1 MLEAKDFLAGLPT
14 RLNKILDAI
23 ANREIEVNVK
33 AVDANLMIEGLQKI
47 ANRITSGVILAALI
61 VGASLLMRIET
72 SFVLFGYPGLA
83 IICFLAA
90 VAGGV
95 YLLVNIFIQ
104 DEKSQRRASRQRQ
117 QHL

>member
-1 MLEAKDFLAGLPT
+1 
-14 RLNKILDAI
+14 
-23 ANREIEVNVK
+23 
-33 AVDANLMIEGLQKI
+33 
-47 ANRITSGVILAALI
+47 ALI

-90 VAGGV
+90 AAGGV
-95 YLLVNIFIQ
+95 YLLVSIFIQ